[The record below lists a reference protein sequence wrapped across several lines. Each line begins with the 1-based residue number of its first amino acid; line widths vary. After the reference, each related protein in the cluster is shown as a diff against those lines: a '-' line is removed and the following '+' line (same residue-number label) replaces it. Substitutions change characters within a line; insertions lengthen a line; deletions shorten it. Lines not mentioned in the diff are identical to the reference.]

1 MRSNLERSN
10 VGFVSC
16 GSCSTPWQPDCADK
30 PDCADNGCVP
40 IYLDHAATSPLR
52 PEVLAAYTAALPLVG
67 NPSSIH
73 GQGQAARELLEQGR
87 DRIAASL
94 GADGVEVVLTGGG
107 TEAVNLGIKGLFW
120 ARQLGGRAAGDAGVS
135 RPRILVPTAEHHAT
149 IDSVEWLAR
158 YEGAVLDWIEVDEFG
173 RIRLDALEAALAVGA
188 HDVALIT
195 AIWAN
200 NEVGTIQPVAEI
212 VAAAARHGVPVH
224 LDAIA
229 AYGSLP
235 IDFHATGAAALSVSA
250 HKIGG
255 PVGVGALVLARSAKV
270 EPLLHGGN
278 QQRARSGTQDAAGAS
293 AFGVAAELA
302 SARLAEHAAHLAEL
316 RDRLVAGIRGT
327 AGRPG
332 IPGATLRG
340 DPDPA
345 GRLPGNAHFTFA
357 DCEGDSLL
365 FLLDVAGFSVSTGS
379 ACQAGVPEASHVLL
393 AMGLREQD
401 ARGALR
407 FTLGP
412 DTTAAEI
419 DALLDALSG
428 VVEQARAAG
437 LAERVPTLGR

>member
-1 MRSNLERSN
+1 M
-10 VGFVSC
+10 
-16 GSCSTPWQPDCADK
+16 DAM
-30 PDCADNGCVP
+30 A

-73 GQGQAARELLEQGR
+73 GHGQAARELLEQGR
-87 DRIAASL
+87 DRVAASL
-94 GADGVEVVLTGGG
+94 GADPVEVVLTGGG

-120 ARQLGGRAAGDAGVS
+120 ATRRTD
-135 RPRILVPTAEHHAT
+135 PRRVRIIVPLAEHHAT
-149 IDSVEWLAR
+149 IDSVEWLAAH
-158 YEGAVLDWIEVDEFG
+158 EGAVLDWIEVDELG
-173 RIRLDALEAALAVGA
+173 RIRLDALEAALAVGG
-188 HDVALIT
+188 DEVALVT
-195 AIWAN
+195 ALWAN
-200 NEVGTIQPVAEI
+200 NEVGTLQPVAEI
-212 VAAAARHGVPVH
+212 VAATARYGVPVH

-229 AYGSLP
+229 AYGSVP
-235 IDFHATGAAALSVSA
+235 IDFHASGAAALSVSA

-255 PVGVGALVLARSAKV
+255 PVGVGALLLARSASV
-270 EPLLHGGN
+270 EALLHGGN

-302 SARLAEHAAHLAEL
+302 TTNLDEHAARLAGL
-316 RDRLVAGIRGT
+316 RDRLVDGIQKT
-327 AGRPG
+327 VQ
-332 IPGATLRG
+332 GATLRG

-357 DCEGDSLL
+357 GCEGDSLL

-393 AMGLREQD
+393 AMGLSEAD

-412 DTTAAEI
+412 DTTPAEI
-419 DALLDALSG
+419 DALLAALPG
-428 VVEQARAAG
+428 VVEQARSAG
-437 LAERVPTLGR
+437 LAERLPTLGH